1 MASVMSWEDK
11 IINNSFKDIINKA
24 IQHLDK
30 NGGLAVS
37 VEEAQRLFALP
48 AKKPVVSVIRRD
60 DLSPQEQGMM
70 VIAKLLKRKV
80 RTTKAISRQA
90 FRGWAK
96 EVSKQKK
103 KDERE
108 AKKADKLAA
117 AQAEKD
123 AKKEEK
129 AAKKAEKLAA
139 AQAEKDAKKE
149 EREAKKAEKLAEAQ
163 AEKDAKKAEREA
175 EKLAKKEEREANK
188 AEKQAAA
195 KADKDAEKLRKKE
208 ERNLAKAEKERKKK
222 EEKEAEKARLALIP
236 CPKCYEGSGKMT
248 GHRGRCK
255 TSPPSSPAVTFQ
267 ICPKVGESTSLG
279 PVSGFVECDKCE
291 PGSGKPKGHRGKHK
305 GSKKVKPEE
314 ESKDIEVSTILS
326 TLASMEESVA
336 QLDEELPET
345 SPEPKEDGEEVSK
358 TAEEDA
364 PQEEDTADLDDSMK
378 VTIKGV
384 DYYKTNTHGLTDVI
398 FTYPDGDAIG
408 VLSGDGETIE
418 PFPESDDE
426 DAGED

>member
-11 IINNSFKDIINKA
+11 IINNSFKDLINKA

-60 DLSPQEQGMM
+60 DLSRQEQGMM

-129 AAKKAEKLAA
+129 AAKKAEKQAA
-139 AQAEKDAKKE
+139 AQAEKDVEKLKKKE
-149 EREAKKAEKLAEAQ
+149 ERA
-163 AEKDAKKAEREA
+163 
-175 EKLAKKEEREANK
+175 
-188 AEKQAAA
+188 
-195 KADKDAEKLRKKE
+195 
-208 ERNLAKAEKERKKK
+208 LAKAEKERKKK

-267 ICPKVGESTSLG
+267 VCPKVGESTSLG

-345 SPEPKEDGEEVSK
+345 SPESKEGDGEVSK

>member
-11 IINNSFKDIINKA
+11 IINNSFKDLINKA

-60 DLSPQEQGMM
+60 DLSRQEQGMM

-129 AAKKAEKLAA
+129 AAKKAEK
-139 AQAEKDAKKE
+139 
-149 EREAKKAEKLAEAQ
+149 
-163 AEKDAKKAEREA
+163 
-175 EKLAKKEEREANK
+175 
-188 AEKQAAA
+188 QAAA
-195 KADKDAEKLRKKE
+195 KADKHAEKLKKKE
-208 ERNLAKAEKERKKK
+208 ERALAKAEKERKKK

-345 SPEPKEDGEEVSK
+345 SPESKEGDGEVSK

-418 PFPESDDE
+418 PLPDSDDE
-426 DAGED
+426 DADED

>member
-11 IINNSFKDIINKA
+11 IINNSFKEIINKA
-24 IQHLDK
+24 IQHLGK

-90 FRGWAK
+90 FRGWSK

-103 KDERE
+103 KEERQ

-129 AAKKAEKLAA
+129 VAKKAEKLAL

-149 EREAKKAEKLAEAQ
+149 EREAKKADKLALAQ
-163 AEKDAKKAEREA
+163 AEKETKKAEREA
-175 EKLAKKEEREANK
+175 EKLVKKEEREANK
-188 AEKQAAA
+188 AEKQATAQSE
-195 KADKDAEKLRKKE
+195 KDAEKLRKKE
-208 ERNLAKAEKERKKK
+208 ERSLAKAEKERKKK

-255 TSPPSSPAVTFQ
+255 TSPPSSPVVTFQ
-267 ICPKVGESTSLG
+267 ICPKMGESTSLG

-326 TLASMEESVA
+326 TLASMEISDGEPE
-336 QLDEELPET
+336 EELFET
-345 SPEPKEDGEEVSK
+345 SPESKEGDGEVSK

-364 PQEEDTADLDDSMK
+364 PQEEDTAVLDNSMK
-378 VTIKGV
+378 VTIQGV

-426 DAGED
+426 AED